1 MSFTKA
7 GINLTGLNNITE
19 LNLTISSTP
28 TNIMADIT
36 AVLTSS
42 VGVYVS
48 GIIYV
53 GMLVM
58 FFWTLSESSPFSTFK
73 YSYLRALLLS
83 VCLVNLIS
91 ITQIEVGFT
100 SSFRLVAVLVL
111 VNALL
116 GLIVLGLDN
125 GQ

>member
-7 GINLTGLNNITE
+7 GINLTGLNNITT
-19 LNLTISSTP
+19 LNVSVSTTP
-28 TNIMADIT
+28 ANILADIT
-36 AVLTSS
+36 AILHSS
-42 VGVYVS
+42 TGMYINA
-48 GIIYV
+48 IIYV

-58 FFWTLSESSPFSTFK
+58 FFWTLSETSPFAIFR

-91 ITQIEVGFT
+91 ITQIEIGFG
-100 SSFRLVAVLVL
+100 SSFRLVAILVL

-116 GLIVLGLDN
+116 SLMVLGLDN
-125 GQ
+125 SQ